1 MSISHRGLRIVV
13 RIPPESFPH
22 QSFLNL
28 GRSVM
33 KQVEGTL
40 QPIADDTLRGD
51 GDYVRV
57 IDHILGHIRRQHLS
71 GHQGMVQRPRSCHSH
86 SAKLATD
93 VQCRSS
99 RQCQYKLFL
108 RCIP

>member
-1 MSISHRGLRIVV
+1 MSLSHRGLRIVV
-13 RIPPESFPH
+13 RNPLESFPH
-22 QSFLNL
+22 QNFLNL
-28 GRSVM
+28 GHSVI

-40 QPIADDTLRGD
+40 QPITDDTIRDD

-57 IDHILGHIRRQHLS
+57 IDHILGHFRRRHLS
-71 GHQGMVQRPRSCHSH
+71 GHQGMVQRARSCHSL

-99 RQCQYKLFL
+99 RQRQYKLL
-108 RCIP
+108 LQCIP